1 MIIVSRSDARAK
13 LRHYM
18 DEAKDC
24 DVFVTC
30 TSKNIVVMMSQDRYN
45 HAQAMIN
52 GKQLAPYKTTDS
64 HLKGLA
70 K

>member
-1 MIIVSRSDARAK
+1 MIIVSRSDARAN

-45 HAQAMIN
+45 DAQAIIN
-52 GKQLAPYKTTDS
+52 GKQPAPHNAT
-64 HLKGLA
+64 HAQLKGIA

>member
-1 MIIVSRSDARAK
+1 MIIVSRSDARAN

-30 TSKNIVVMMSQDRYN
+30 TSKNIVVMMSKDRYN
-45 HAQAMIN
+45 DAQAMIN
-52 GKQLAPYKTTDS
+52 GKQSSTYKTTDL
-64 HLKGLA
+64 HPKGLA

>member
-13 LRHYM
+13 LRNYM
-18 DEAKDC
+18 EEAKDC

-30 TSKNIVVMMSQDRYN
+30 TSKNIVVMMSLDRYN
-45 HAQAMIN
+45 DAQAMIN
-52 GKQLAPYKTTDS
+52 GKQPAPHSATNS
-64 HLKGLA
+64 HHKGNA